1 MREVRVEEPKL
12 QRAGIKLNVRERVEE
27 PVPVGARVVEDRRD
41 DRRPVRPTPGRR
53 VVGPVVG
60 GAVNQARQVAPA
72 EPPVERLEY
81 PVRRVRGV
89 ANVPHLERPHQLRFD
104 LTEPELT
111 EQGRHVRTRRVRLGH
126 RHMRRHGAIDE
137 APILDIGAHPHLAE
151 RERVRLEARHL
162 RPEARARD
170 SARRADEA
178 VDVGGRELVVF
189 DVGLGV
195 VERGELVGRGPQ
207 RTVAD
212 VYEAHRG
219 PAHGA
224 KLRLHVALKD
234 GLPTPLH
241 HRVTMAF
248 VLDAAGLVGVAGG
261 GRHRS
266 GHRGI
271 HGVILSDPQ
280 ELRLIL
286 PTGHKLE
293 RVP

>member
-1 MREVRVEEPKL
+1 M
-12 QRAGIKLNVRERVEE
+12 
-27 PVPVGARVVEDRRD
+27 
-41 DRRPVRPTPGRR
+41 
-53 VVGPVVG
+53 
-60 GAVNQARQVAPA
+60 NQARQVAPA
-72 EPPVERLEY
+72 EPPVERLKY

-89 ANVPHLERPHQLRFD
+89 ANVPHLEGPHQLRFD

-111 EQGRHVRTRRVRLGH
+111 EERRHVRARRVGLGH
-126 RHMRRHGAIDE
+126 RHVRRHRAIDE
-137 APILDIGAHPHLAE
+137 APVLDIGAHPHLAE
-151 RERVRLEARHL
+151 RERVRLEPRHL

-170 SARRADEA
+170 SARRADEP
-178 VDVGGRELVVF
+178 VNVGGRELVVF

-212 VYEAHRG
+212 VDQTHRG
-219 PAHGA
+219 PAHA
-224 KLRLHVALKD
+224 AELRLHVALED
-234 GLPTPLH
+234 GLPAALH

-271 HGVILSDPQ
+271 HASLYPIRRSWGWNARR
-280 ELRLIL
+280 LRSSQAYRSPSIVCL
-286 PTGHKLE
+286 
-293 RVP
+293 

>member
-1 MREVRVEEPKL
+1 MDE
-12 QRAGIKLNVRERVEE
+12 
-27 PVPVGARVVEDRRD
+27 
-41 DRRPVRPTPGRR
+41 
-53 VVGPVVG
+53 
-60 GAVNQARQVAPA
+60 ARQVAPA

-81 PVRRVRGV
+81 PVRRGRGV
-89 ANVPHLERPHQLRFD
+89 ANVPHLKGPHELVLD

-111 EQGRHVRTRRVRLGH
+111 EERRHVRARRVGLGH
-126 RHMRRHGAIDE
+126 RHVRRHRAIDE
-137 APILDIGAHPHLAE
+137 APVLDIGAHPHLTK
-151 RERVRLEARHL
+151 RERVRLEPRHL
-162 RPEARARD
+162 RPEPRARD

-195 VERGELVGRGPQ
+195 VERRELVGRGPK

-219 PAHGA
+219 PAHA
-224 KLRLHVALKD
+224 AELRLHVALED
-234 GLPTPLH
+234 GLPAALH

-271 HGVILSDPQ
+271 HASSYPIRRSCG
-280 ELRLIL
+280 
-286 PTGHKLE
+286 
-293 RVP
+293 